1 MDIRGYKHFVVM
13 QKVDRGWVY
22 IGDPVLGHK
31 RFKLDDFV
39 KGWNGIIFAVIGK
52 GYDKNNILLD
62 PPLPL
67 SAKNRVSNFT
77 PVPDAEL
84 MDFGFIQSD
93 FF

>member
-1 MDIRGYKHFVVM
+1 
-13 QKVDRGWVY
+13 Y

-31 RFKLDDFV
+31 RFKIDDFV
-39 KGWNGIIFAVIGK
+39 KGWNGIIFAVIGQ

-77 PVPDAEL
+77 PVQDAEL